1 MTPPPLAI
9 VTARMRS
16 SRLPGKV
23 LAECAGRPLIAWAT
37 DAAIAAF
44 GRANVV
50 IATTADPENAP
61 IVAWAKAAN
70 MAVFAWDGPEADVL
84 GRFAAC
90 AETYRWHPESI
101 VIRVTPDDPRK
112 RPDALRRV
120 ADGVREPVEL
130 GGEAIT
136 LDRLRDLNAVLSRVD
151 DAVLREHLSY
161 AFFRHPAPSAPDG
174 LWTVDTPEQ
183 LAAMDRLLTITT
195 AAMPDFTKTR
205 DAVKDILTYHEQLK
219 GFP

>member
-23 LAECAGRPLIAWAT
+23 LADCARRPLIAWAT

-61 IVAWAKAAN
+61 IVAWAKTAG
-70 MAVFAWDGPEADVL
+70 VQCFVWDGPEADVL

-101 VIRVTPDDPRK
+101 VVRVTPDDPRK

-120 ADGVREPVEL
+120 AEGVREPVEL

-136 LDRLRDLNAVLSRVD
+136 LDTLQRIDRSPVSE
-151 DAVLREHLSY
+151 REHLTY
-161 AFFRHPAPSAPDG
+161 AFFDRPAPPAPDG
-174 LWTVDTPEQ
+174 HWTVDTPEQ

-195 AAMPDFTKTR
+195 GPTPEFLRAFDAHDPFTQDTR
-205 DAVKDILTYHEQLK
+205 
-219 GFP
+219 

>member
-23 LAECAGRPLIAWAT
+23 LADCAGRPLIAWAT

-61 IVAWAKAAN
+61 IVAWAKAAG
-70 MAVFAWDGPEADVL
+70 VQCFAWDGPEADVL

-101 VIRVTPDDPRK
+101 VVRVTPDDPRK

-120 ADGVREPVEL
+120 AEGVREPVEL

-136 LDRLRDLNAVLSRVD
+136 LDALRRIERSLVSE
-151 DAVLREHLSY
+151 REHLTY
-161 AFFRHPAPSAPDG
+161 AFFGYPAPLAPDG

-195 AAMPDFTKTR
+195 AEMPDFTKDTPTE
-205 DAVKDILTYHEQLK
+205 AA
-219 GFP
+219 